1 MNMNLKSYIK
11 ESVAYALY
19 EDLQGG
25 KDITSLLIPA
35 QRLAKARVVT
45 REDMILCGQEWVNEV
60 FRQLDPEVEITWNYA
75 DGDKVSA
82 DALLFTVEG
91 QARQLLTAERTALN
105 FLQTLSGVATVASLF
120 VAETE
125 GSETRLLDTRK
136 TVPGLRIAQKY
147 AVKTGGGQN
156 HRMGLFDAFLIKEN
170 HITACGSI
178 SQAVAAAREIDPDK
192 PVEVETES
200 LDEFKEALRA
210 NADIIMLD
218 NYSLKDIATAVRL
231 NEGRAKLEVSGDV
244 GLHNIKE
251 IAATGVD
258 FISSGSLTKHVKA
271 VNLSMRFDFRIY

>member
-1 MNMNLKSYIK
+1 
-11 ESVAYALY
+11 
-19 EDLQGG
+19 
-25 KDITSLLIPA
+25 
-35 QRLAKARVVT
+35 
-45 REDMILCGQEWVNEV
+45 
-60 FRQLDPEVEITWNYA
+60 
-75 DGDKVSA
+75 
-82 DALLFTVEG
+82 
-91 QARQLLTAERTALN
+91 
-105 FLQTLSGVATVASLF
+105 LQTLSGVATVASLF

>member
-1 MNMNLKSYIK
+1 MNLKNYIK

-35 QRLAKARVVT
+35 ERLAKARVIT
-45 REDMILCGQEWVNEV
+45 REDMVLCGQEWVNEV
-60 FRQLDPEVEITWNYA
+60 FRQLDPEVEIAWNYA
-75 DGDKVSA
+75 DGDNVAA

-91 QARQLLTAERTALN
+91 KARQLLTAERTALN
-105 FLQTLSGVATVASLF
+105 FLQTLSGVATVTSMF
-120 VAETE
+120 VAETQ

-136 TVPGLRIAQKY
+136 TVPGLRLAQKY

-156 HRMGLFDAFLIKEN
+156 HRIGLFDAFLIKEN

-178 SQAVAAAREIDPDK
+178 AQAVVAAREIAPDK
-192 PVEVETES
+192 SVEVETES

-210 NADIIMLD
+210 KADIIMLD
-218 NYSLKDIATAVRL
+218 NFSLADIATAVQFNNGQAR
-231 NEGRAKLEVSGDV
+231 LEVSGDV

-258 FISSGSLTKHVKA
+258 FISSGSLTKHIKA